1 MLGLLVMVGL
11 MYAFS
16 ADRRAVRWRV
26 VVWGLALQFIFALF
40 VLHTSVGQA
49 FFDGVNRGFMGVM
62 KAAQEGAA
70 FVFGPPGVTDDVP
83 VGHVGPG
90 GEFRQIGSTVARVGF
105 QFAFRALPPIIFF
118 SALMAIGYHLGVMQW
133 IVRAFAKVM
142 SVSMKTS
149 GAETMSAAANIF
161 VGQTEAPLMVRPYVN
176 SMTNSELMAIMV
188 GGFAN
193 TAGGVMLMYISM
205 LQDRVPD
212 IGAHLLTS
220 SVLTGPASLMMAKLL
235 LPETARPT
243 TLDTPRPLTRDAA
256 SPLLDA
262 SRPVARQGRSRS
274 RPGAAEPRGESRATA
289 GDVRIELP
297 RTDANLIDAAAR
309 GTQEGL
315 GLALNVAAM
324 LIVFI
329 AMVALADLGLA
340 WTSQHVFGAEQ
351 PWTLAT
357 IFGKLFW
364 PLAWLMGVPLM
375 DCAAVGNLLG
385 VKTFLNELV
394 AYKQL
399 ADTGGGLSDRSYLI
413 ASYALCGFANIGS
426 IGIQIGGIGAMA
438 PERRGDLARLGVKAM
453 IAGSFATF
461 SAACVVAILV

>member
-1 MLGLLVMVGL
+1 MQFRGRRGLPPLVTRGGTGDTLARMERIQPIIGLAVMIGLL
-11 MYAFS
+11 YAFS
-16 ADRRAVRWRV
+16 ADRRAVSWRV

-40 VLHTSVGQA
+40 VLHTSAGQA
-49 FFDGVNRGFMGVM
+49 VFAGVNQAFTAVM
-62 KAAQEGAA
+62 NASRQGAE
-70 FVFGPPGVTDDVP
+70 FVFGSPGTGNTVP
-83 VGHVGPG
+83 VGEVTGRG
-90 GEFRQIGSTVARVGF
+90 DFRQSGRLVANLGF

-118 SALMAIGYHLGVMQW
+118 SALMAVGYHVGVMQW
-133 IVRAFAKVM
+133 LVRFFARLM
-142 SVSMKTS
+142 SYSMKTS

-176 SMTNSELMAIMV
+176 TMTQSELMAIMV

-193 TAGGVMLMYISM
+193 TAGGVLIMYMSLLESRI
-205 LQDRVPD
+205 PD

-235 LPETARPT
+235 LPETARP
-243 TLDTPRPLTRDAA
+243 
-256 SPLLDA
+256 
-262 SRPVARQGRSRS
+262 
-274 RPGAAEPRGESRATA
+274 ATA
-289 GDVRIELP
+289 GDVRLELP
-297 RTDANLIDAAAR
+297 RTDANTIDAAAR

-315 GLALNVAAM
+315 ALALNVAAM

-329 AMVALADLGLA
+329 AMVALADAALGWVSLHLFRA
-340 WTSQHVFGAEQ
+340 DE

-357 IFGKLFW
+357 VFGKLFW
-364 PLAWLMGVPLM
+364 PFAWLMGVPRE

-385 VKTFLNELV
+385 VKTFLNEMV
-394 AYKQL
+394 AYVQL
-399 ADTGGGLSDRSYLI
+399 ADTGGGLSQRSYLI
-413 ASYALCGFANIGS
+413 ASYALCGFANISS

-461 SAACVVAILV
+461 SAACVVAIMV